1 MIDTIMSLLLNQQFL
16 IAALTALAVTATIIT
31 LALPA
36 FEGDTLKKRMKSV
49 ALERDEMRARER
61 SRLAAAEKAKVSL
74 RHEPKQNLRNF
85 VDRLNLKDA
94 LVDEKTVAKLRV
106 AGLRGQQA
114 LYTFLFARVIMPIV
128 LFILALLYF
137 FVVLK
142 TSHPAGMK
150 VSFSLM
156 VALLGFYAPNIYV
169 TNLTKKRQLSI
180 RLAWPDALDLM
191 LICVESGM
199 SIEAAFKKVAE
210 EIGSQSIPLAE
221 ELALTNAELS
231 YLQERRKAYEN
242 LASRTGLDGVKAVS
256 TSLIQAERYGTPLG
270 TSLRVMADENR
281 AERMQMA
288 EKKAAALPPQL
299 TVPMIV
305 FFLPVLFAVIMG
317 PAVIQAM
324 KL

>member
-1 MIDTIMSLLLNQQFL
+1 MIETIMSLMLDQQFL

-36 FEGDTLKKRMKSV
+36 LEGDTLKKRMKSV
-49 ALERDEMRARER
+49 SIERDELRARER

-85 VDRLNLKDA
+85 VDRLNLKHA

-114 LYTFLFARVIMPIV
+114 LYTFLFARVIVPII
-128 LFILALLYF
+128 LFVLALLYF

-142 TSHPAGMK
+142 TSHPTGMK
-150 VSFSLM
+150 ISFSLL

-169 TNLTKKRQLSI
+169 RNLTTKRQQSI

-191 LICVESGM
+191 LICVEAGM

-210 EIGSQSIPLAE
+210 EIGAQSIPLAE

-242 LASRTGLDGVKAVS
+242 LAARTGLEGVKGVC

-281 AERMQMA
+281 AERMQLA

-299 TVPMIV
+299 TVPMIL

-324 KL
+324 RL

>member
-1 MIDTIMSLLLNQQFL
+1 MNSIMNMLLNEQFL
-16 IAALTALAVTATIIT
+16 IAALTTLAVAATIVTI
-31 LALPA
+31 ALPA
-36 FEGDTLKKRMKSV
+36 FEGSTLKKRMKSV
-49 ALERDEMRARER
+49 ALEREEMRARER

-114 LYTFLFARVIMPIV
+114 LYTFLFARVVVPIILFV
-128 LFILALLYF
+128 LSLLYF
-137 FVVLK
+137 FVVFK
-142 TSHPAGMK
+142 TGHPAGIK
-150 VSFSLM
+150 IAFSLM
-156 VALLGFYAPNIYV
+156 VAMLGFYAPNIYV
-169 TNLTKKRQLSI
+169 SNRTKKRQQSI
-180 RLAWPDALDLM
+180 RIAWPDALDLM
-191 LICVESGM
+191 LICVEAGM
-199 SIEAAFKKVAE
+199 SIEAAFRKVAE
-210 EIGSQSIPLAE
+210 EIGAQSVPLAE

-242 LASRTGLDGVKAVS
+242 LAARTGLEGVKAVS

-281 AERMQMA
+281 NERMQLA

-317 PAVIQAM
+317 PAIIQAM
-324 KL
+324 RL

>member
-1 MIDTIMSLLLNQQFL
+1 MDQIMNLLLNEQFL
-16 IAALTALAVTATIIT
+16 IAALTALAVAATIIT
-31 LALPA
+31 IALPA
-36 FEGDTLKKRMKSV
+36 FEGDTLKKRMKTV

-85 VDRLNLKDA
+85 VDRLNLKNA

-114 LYTFLFARVIMPIV
+114 LYTFLFARVVVPII
-128 LFILALLYF
+128 LFVLALLYF
-137 FVVLK
+137 FIVFK
-142 TSHPAGMK
+142 TQHPAGIK
-150 VSFSLM
+150 ISFSLM
-156 VALLGFYAPNIYV
+156 VAMLGFYAPNIYV
-169 TNLTKKRQLSI
+169 SNRTKKRQQSI
-180 RLAWPDALDLM
+180 RMAWPDALDLM
-191 LICVESGM
+191 LICVEAGM
-199 SIEAAFKKVAE
+199 SIEAAFRKVAE
-210 EIGSQSIPLAE
+210 EIGNQSVALAE

-242 LASRTGLDGVKAVS
+242 LAARTGLDGVKAVC

-281 AERMQMA
+281 NERMQLA

-317 PAVIQAM
+317 PAIIQVM
-324 KL
+324 RL